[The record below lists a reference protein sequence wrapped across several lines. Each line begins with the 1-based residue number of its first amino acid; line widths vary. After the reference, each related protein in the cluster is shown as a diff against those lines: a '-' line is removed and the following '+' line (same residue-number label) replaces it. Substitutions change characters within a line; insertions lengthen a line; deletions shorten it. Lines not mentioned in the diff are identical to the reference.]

1 MRKTESSTTSF
12 PKERFTRSNYNMDT
26 PGEPSSTP
34 RIGFKEHLRDYF
46 LTGVLVLIP
55 TVVTL
60 WVLTSILGFVDSF
73 FAVLPPKF
81 HPHTYLPIP
90 GVGMIITGL
99 LVLFVGAFARNYLGR
114 ITYHYG
120 DRVMSNIPL
129 LRGVYK
135 GVKQMLETVVSNPSQ
150 QFRKVVLIEYPRKG
164 IYTIAFLTGETR
176 GEIQNI
182 THKDLMNV
190 FVPTTPNPTSGF
202 MLIVPDEDIIP
213 LTMSV
218 EDAFKIIISGGIMNP
233 GEKDETNRHLPRP
246 LPKRVR
252 SIDKKIAG

>member
-1 MRKTESSTTSF
+1 MDMETPVDPTSKSHTSI
-12 PKERFTRSNYNMDT
+12 KERV
-26 PGEPSSTP
+26 
-34 RIGFKEHLRDYF
+34 KDYF

-60 WVLTSILGFVDSF
+60 WVLSSILAFVDGF
-73 FAVLPPKF
+73 FAGLPPKF

-90 GVGMIITGL
+90 GVGVIITGL

-114 ITYHYG
+114 VTYHYG
-120 DRVMSNIPL
+120 DRLMSNIPV
-129 LRGVYK
+129 LRGIYK

-182 THKDLMNV
+182 TQKDLQNV

-202 MLIVPDEDIIP
+202 MLIVPDEDVIP

-233 GEKDETNRHLPRP
+233 GENDETNRHLPRP
-246 LPKRVR
+246 IPKRIR
-252 SIDKKIAG
+252 AIDKKIAG